1 MNNLPNI
8 LTKDSFSKEVEK
20 FVLET
25 GSDYMDAVL
34 HICQLR
40 DIEPE
45 TAAKLLN
52 ANLKNMIEKE
62 ASSLNLVEKTQSLSF
77 E

>member
-1 MNNLPNI
+1 MNSLPNI

-34 HICQLR
+34 HICQVK

-52 ANLKNMIEKE
+52 ANVKSMIEKE
-62 ASSLNLVEKTQSLSF
+62 ASALNLVERAQSLSF